1 MTTTVTQLDDRDIP
15 RDRGSRKL
23 VFFTTPVILPIIG
36 YLAGINMLEIFF
48 EHEMFPVLGGIAG
61 ATIGFIGFLAIKHLF
76 VVQNSSTGMLVT
88 IDRLR
93 SMFTGKDSHVVYGN
107 GDLIC
112 FPWERRLAENNI
124 PVVEVA
130 GNFEFK
136 AVCSD
141 GIVNG
146 TASFRIRPDFH
157 NPLAYL
163 SGADAVDQDFTGL
176 LKAFITDWLA
186 SRTIKEAVNNKAELN
201 AALRQEF
208 AAKVSEFE
216 ARFGVQVGDI
226 TVDQLTLSKE
236 VAETLN
242 ARNEAV
248 NIAEGTAIML
258 GLESVAKMQE
268 AVAAGKLSQAEVDAA
283 QRRFLIV
290 SGQIKDASTSRF
302 EIDLS
307 GVSPEIARVVA
318 EVLTKNPQ
326 VLNRLMQMFNS
337 KGAKK

>member
-1 MTTTVTQLDDRDIP
+1 MTTVIQLDDRDIP
-15 RDRGSRKL
+15 RNRGSRKL
-23 VFFTTPVILPIIG
+23 VFFTTPVALPIIG
-36 YLAGINMLEIFF
+36 YLAGSNMLGIFF
-48 EHEMFPVLGGIAG
+48 EHEMFPILGGIAG
-61 ATIGFIGFLAIKHLF
+61 ATAAFVGFLAIKHLF

-130 GNFEFK
+130 DTFEFE
-136 AVCSD
+136 AVCKD
-141 GIVNG
+141 GTLKG
-146 TASFRIRPDFH
+146 TASFRIRPDFN

-176 LKAFITDWLA
+176 LRSFITDWLA
-186 SRTIKEAVNNKAELN
+186 SCTIKEAVNGKKELN

-226 TVDQLTLSKE
+226 TVDQLLLSKE
-236 VAETLN
+236 VSETLN

-248 NIAEGTAIML
+248 NIAEGTAVLL
-258 GLESVAKMQE
+258 GFESAVAMRE
-268 AVAAGKLSQAEVDAA
+268 AVARGDITTAEVEAFT
-283 QRRFLIV
+283 RIFLIT
-290 SGQIKDASTSRF
+290 SGNMNAATTTRF
-302 EIDLS
+302 EVDLS
-307 GVSPEIARVVA
+307 GLSPEVSQVIA
-318 EVLTKNPQ
+318 EVLAKNPN
-326 VLNRLMQMFNS
+326 LINRFMQNNQRKGS
-337 KGAKK
+337 KK

>member
-1 MTTTVTQLDDRDIP
+1 MTNVIQLDDRDIP
-15 RDRGSRKL
+15 RNRGSRKL
-23 VFFTTPVILPIIG
+23 VFFASPVVLPIIG
-36 YLAGINMLEIFF
+36 YIAGSQALGVFF
-48 EHEMFPVLGGIAG
+48 DHELFPVLGGIAG
-61 ATIGFIGFLAIKHLF
+61 ATAGFVGFLAIKHRY

-88 IDRLR
+88 IDSLR
-93 SMFTGKDSHVVYGN
+93 SMLTAKDSHVVYGN
-107 GDLIC
+107 GDHLA

-130 GNFEFK
+130 GNFEFE

-141 GIVNG
+141 GIVKG
-146 TASFRIRPDFH
+146 TASFRIRPDFNH
-157 NPLAYL
+157 PIAYL

-176 LKAFITDWLA
+176 LRSFITDWLA
-186 SRTIKEAVNNKAELN
+186 SRTIKEAVNNKKELN

-226 TVDQLTLSKE
+226 TVDQLKLSDE
-236 VAETLN
+236 VSETLN

-258 GLESVAKMQE
+258 GFENAAQMHE
-268 AVAAGKLSQAEVDAA
+268 ARAAGKLSQAEVDAA

-307 GVSPEIARVVA
+307 GVSPEIARVIA

-326 VLNRLMQMFNS
+326 VLNKLMQMFNN